1 MKTHR
6 LLYAIL
12 PAVLFMAGF
21 CACGKQEYRTAEG
34 MVWNTEYHITY
45 KSDAELSDSVISEL
59 KRVEMSVSAFN
70 PNSIVSKINRNESA
84 VLDAYFCQVYNTAV
98 DVCRESGGAFDPTLA
113 PLINFY
119 GFGYEKAVY
128 DADTTRVAEI
138 MKHIGIE
145 KTSVKGTTL
154 IKTDPGIEFNFSA
167 LAKGY
172 GCDCVASLFERN
184 GADNYLIE
192 IGGEIRLKGKN
203 PKGEDWRIS
212 IDRPIFSNDNEI
224 HDSQMVVALSDC
236 GVATSGNYRNYKI
249 VDGKRVVHTI
259 DRFTGKPAINDLLS
273 VTVIVPDRQA
283 SKTMASA
290 ATPCMLADAY
300 ATACMSMGSAKA
312 KAMIK
317 RLDLAAMFILSDGTI
332 WQSQRFPDPEQ

>member
-1 MKTHR
+1 
-6 LLYAIL
+6 
-12 PAVLFMAGF
+12 MAGF